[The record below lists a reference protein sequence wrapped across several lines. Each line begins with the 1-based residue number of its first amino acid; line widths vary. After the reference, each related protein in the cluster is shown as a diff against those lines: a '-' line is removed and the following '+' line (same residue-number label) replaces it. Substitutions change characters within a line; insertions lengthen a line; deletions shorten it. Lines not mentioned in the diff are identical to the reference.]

1 MAGIDFDEKE
11 FLKKH
16 YKQVRPGAQKDVF
29 FIWMLIVFISVI
41 AAHFLLNLTGGSP
54 TGFITASESSGSN
67 LVILLGALFVAF
79 ISCLVAG
86 LVYVGI
92 GKNDHH

>member
-1 MAGIDFDEKE
+1 MVGIGVDMKE
-11 FLKKH
+11 FLKSHDKN
-16 YKQVRPGAQKDVF
+16 VRPGAQKDVF
-29 FIWMLIVFISVI
+29 FIWMIIVFISVI
-41 AAHFLLNLTGGSP
+41 AAHFVMNIAGGTP

-79 ISCLVAG
+79 ISCLVTG
-86 LVYVGI
+86 LVYIGI